1 MPSVPDTTTFDMDD
15 VRNAVGSYNDL
26 KSLFS
31 NADSAQFDPTYAGN
45 KDNLL
50 NFRNYGNQPVW
61 RAANAYGVV
70 STQSSKYCGQK
81 PNTTIYWFG
90 ASSTCINIGDLVCS
104 NNTGSNCRLS
114 NGYYYTSICF
124 GEWIL
129 VDFDSKAGNFFVK
142 DRGFCSPP

>member
-31 NADSAQFDPTYAGN
+31 NADSAQFDPAYAGN

-61 RAANAYGVV
+61 RAVNAYGAER
-70 STQSSKYCGQK
+70 TQSSKFCGQK
-81 PNTTIYWFG
+81 PNITLYWFG
-90 ASSTCINIGDLVCS
+90 SSSTCININDLICD
-104 NNTGSNCRLS
+104 NNTGSNCKVS
-114 NGYYYTSICF
+114 TGYYYTSICY

-129 VDFDSKAGNFFVK
+129 VEFDRTANNFFVK
-142 DRGFCSPP
+142 DRGFCTPP